1 MPSQNMAARQVVRT
15 IPEQIEAGKI
25 LRMALP
31 ELQSF
36 VEQQVLENPALAVEE
51 SARCPLCGAPLSDA
65 ASCRICG
72 SSVEFAGS
80 RENRD
85 LDEAEFSDPEELH
98 FSSEEDDFDPFQSVA
113 AQTDLQSHL
122 HGQALAVFSGHE
134 LIVADYIIDSLDDRG
149 YFTESLLETANLFGL
164 SVPELRAILDEIQ
177 AFDPAGI
184 AATDVRECILIQLR
198 QRTELPEEGKLA
210 LRVAE
215 ECWEEL
221 SKLKLQAIA
230 DRFDADPDDVKAAL
244 EFISNELSPY
254 PASLYHAPWQEFAP
268 TQVAK
273 IVPDVVIRETEDGLA
288 VEVVDFRLGTLKIDE
303 IYEAI
308 YNQVRGK
315 NGHSFTEEERRH
327 VCEQVNNAR
336 CVLEAIEL
344 RKTTL
349 ARMSLH
355 LVQEQREFVLK
366 GRQYVKPLTQKQV
379 AEAVGVHESTVSR
392 AVTGKHVQLPSGEVV
407 SFSLFFDAALPI
419 KERILQIVSAC
430 GPSAQPSDAQIA
442 AKLAEQGIQIA
453 RRTVAKYRAQLQI
466 PSSTLRVA

>member
-1 MPSQNMAARQVVRT
+1 MPSQTMAARQIARA
-15 IPEQIEAGKI
+15 IPEQIQAGKI
-25 LRMALP
+25 LRMGLP

-65 ASCRICG
+65 NTCRICG
-72 SSVEFAGS
+72 SSVDSAHSEEAD
-80 RENRD
+80 RD
-85 LDEAEFSDPEELH
+85 DYIEPESFHSAEFDE
-98 FSSEEDDFDPFQSVA
+98 DFDPFGSVA
-113 AQTDLQSHL
+113 AETDLQSHL
-122 HGQALAVFSGHE
+122 HRQAAGVFQGHN

-164 SVPELRAILDEIQ
+164 SVPELRLILDEIQ
-177 AFDPAGI
+177 TFDPIGI

-198 QRTELPEEGKLA
+198 QRAELPEEGELA
-210 LRVAE
+210 LRVAD

-221 SKLKLQAIA
+221 AKLRLQAIA
-230 DRFDADPDDVKAAL
+230 DKLDADADDVRAAL
-244 EFISNELSPY
+244 EFISTELTPY
-254 PASLYHAPWQEFAP
+254 PASLYRAPWQELAP

-273 IVPDVVIRETEDGLA
+273 IVPDVVIRENEDGLA

-303 IYEAI
+303 IYEAV
-308 YNQVRGK
+308 YNQVSGK
-315 NGHSFTEEERRH
+315 NGSSFTEEERKH

-355 LVQEQREFVLK
+355 LVQEQRDFVIK
-366 GRQYVKPLTQKQV
+366 GRQHVKPLTQKQV
-379 AEAVGVHESTVSR
+379 AEALGVHESTISR
-392 AVTGKHVQLPSGEVV
+392 AVTEKHIQLPSGEVI
-407 SFSLFFDAALPI
+407 SFDLFFDSALPI
-419 KERILQIVSAC
+419 KEKIQQIVSAC

-453 RRTVAKYRAQLQI
+453 RRTVAKYRMQLQI

>member
-1 MPSQNMAARQVVRT
+1 MPSQNMAARQIART

-72 SSVEFAGS
+72 SALESAQLEAID
-80 RENRD
+80 RD
-85 LDEAEFSDPEELH
+85 DYIEPESFH
-98 FSSEEDDFDPFQSVA
+98 SADFEEDFDPFGSVA
-113 AQTDLQSHL
+113 AETDLRSHL
-122 HGQALAVFSGHE
+122 HRQAAAVFVGHR

-164 SVPELRAILDEIQ
+164 SVPELRVILDEIQ
-177 AFDPAGI
+177 TFDPLGI

-198 QRTELPEEGKLA
+198 QSSHLPEEGELA

-215 ECWEEL
+215 NCWEEL

-230 DRFDADPDDVKAAL
+230 DKLDADADGVKAAL
-244 EFISNELSPY
+244 EFISSELTPY
-254 PASLYHAPWQEFAP
+254 PASLYRAPWQELAP

-273 IVPDVVIRETEDGLA
+273 IVPDVVMRETEDGLA

-303 IYEAI
+303 IYEAV
-308 YNQVRGK
+308 YKQVRGK
-315 NGHSFTEEERRH
+315 NGVSFTEEERKH

-349 ARMSLH
+349 ARMALH
-355 LVQEQREFVLK
+355 LAREQREFVTK
-366 GRQYVKPLTQKQV
+366 GRQHVKPLTQKQV
-379 AEAVGVHESTVSR
+379 AESLGVHESTISR
-392 AVTGKHVQLPSGEVV
+392 AVTDKHVQLPSGEVV
-407 SFSLFFDAALPI
+407 SFDLFFDAALPI
-419 KERILQIVSAC
+419 KERILEIVSAC
-430 GPSAQPSDAQIA
+430 GPSAQPSDSQIA
-442 AKLAEQGIQIA
+442 ARLAEQGIQIA
-453 RRTVAKYRAQLQI
+453 RRTVAKYRMQLQI